1 MFSSLEGR
9 REKERK
15 RGIKTKGNKTKHCG
29 RKEKKRA
36 GGRKRNGKASP
47 ASLSVGRNRETG
59 ERWRKKNWFLRKRGK
74 GIYHDIRITSNVHNG
89 EMINW
94 ESVRNVS

>member
-9 REKERK
+9 REEERK
-15 RGIKTKGNKTKHCG
+15 KGRARGRNREVKTKGNKTKHYA

-47 ASLSVGRNRETG
+47 AGLSVGRN
-59 ERWRKKNWFLRKRGK
+59 
-74 GIYHDIRITSNVHNG
+74 
-89 EMINW
+89 
-94 ESVRNVS
+94 